1 MQNYFW
7 QTKICIH
14 INKKFKF
21 FVFLTRSI
29 SVGIFL
35 VGLIRVDCVN
45 GMARNCLET
54 DLKCIWKVEGRRQIP
69 PDKGSFHCQINMKF
83 NKKLLVAVLAGT
95 LVLGS
100 GVSAYATSDNTNN
113 AKMLQ
118 EKVSVEVLNE
128 ILNNV
133 DKIIEKL
140 EKDFE
145 AKQLEK
151 NPKLEKLEKNPE
163 VEKLKIEVI
172 KERAVFDKPAVLNT
186 EYAIGML
193 RRFDEAIE
201 KIKQLK
207 PHSDFDTKEKAEEAA
222 KKDLETELVKN
233 AFDLEEKDGKWNYTL
248 KFKEIEPEKSN
259 NSDKKEKTEE
269 KTAEEK
275 KQAEKEKKVDGLKN
289 SAEKQKEEEKKK
301 AEEEAKKK
309 AEEEK
314 KKAEE
319 EAKKKAEE
327 EKKAEEMKAKAKEKA
342 EEFKK
347 NAEKKKVTLVRKSE
361 KVDKTSSDNKVSRPV
376 KTTTDKKKLPKA
388 GIESE
393 VLTLATASLAGVLG
407 VYTSIKKRK

>member
-21 FVFLTRSI
+21 FVQKTRSI

-35 VGLIRVDCVN
+35 LEIIRLDSVN

-69 PDKGSFHCQINMKF
+69 PVEGSFHCHINMKF

-100 GVSAYATSDNTNN
+100 GVSTYATADNTNN

-140 EKDFE
+140 EKDSE
-145 AKQLEK
+145 LLKSEK
-151 NPKLEKLEKNPE
+151 DSELKEQGKISE

-172 KERAVFDKPAVLNT
+172 KERAVFDKPTVLNT

-207 PHSDFDTKEKAEEAA
+207 PQSEFDTKEKAEEAA

-233 AFDLEEKDGKWNYTL
+233 AFDVQEKDGKWHYTL
-248 KFKEIEPEKSN
+248 KFKEIKPEKSN

-301 AEEEAKKK
+301 AEEEAKK
-309 AEEEK
+309 AEEAK
-314 KKAEE
+314 KKEE

-327 EKKAEEMKAKAKEKA
+327 EKKSEEMKAEAKKKA

-347 NAEKKKVTLVRKSE
+347 NAEKKKVTLVKKSE
-361 KVDKTSSDNKVSRPV
+361 KVNTTTSDNKVSRPV

-393 VLTLATASLAGVLG
+393 VLTLQVASLAGVLG
-407 VYTSIKKRK
+407 VYASLKKRK

>member
-1 MQNYFW
+1 
-7 QTKICIH
+7 
-14 INKKFKF
+14 
-21 FVFLTRSI
+21 
-29 SVGIFL
+29 
-35 VGLIRVDCVN
+35 
-45 GMARNCLET
+45 
-54 DLKCIWKVEGRRQIP
+54 
-69 PDKGSFHCQINMKF
+69 MKF
-83 NKKLLVAVLAGT
+83 SKKLLVAVLAGT

-207 PHSDFDTKEKAEEAA
+207 PQSDFDTKEKAEEAA

-233 AFDLEEKDGKWNYTL
+233 AFDLEEKDGKWHYTL
-248 KFKEIEPEKSN
+248 KFKEIKPEQSN

-309 AEEEK
+309 AEEEKKKAEEEAKKKAEEEEK

-388 GIESE
+388 GIETE

>member
-1 MQNYFW
+1 
-7 QTKICIH
+7 
-14 INKKFKF
+14 
-21 FVFLTRSI
+21 
-29 SVGIFL
+29 
-35 VGLIRVDCVN
+35 
-45 GMARNCLET
+45 
-54 DLKCIWKVEGRRQIP
+54 
-69 PDKGSFHCQINMKF
+69 MKF

-100 GVSAYATSDNTNN
+100 GVSTYATADNTNN

-140 EKDFE
+140 EKDSE
-145 AKQLEK
+145 LL
-151 NPKLEKLEKNPE
+151 KLEKDSELKKQGKISE
-163 VEKLKIEVI
+163 VEKLKIDVI

-233 AFDLEEKDGKWNYTL
+233 AFDLEEKDGKWHYTL
-248 KFKEIEPEKSN
+248 KFKEIKPEQSN

-309 AEEEK
+309 AEEEEK

-327 EKKAEEMKAKAKEKA
+327 EKKAEEMKAEAKKKA

-361 KVDKTSSDNKVSRPV
+361 KVNKTSSDKKVSRPV

-388 GIESE
+388 GIETE
-393 VLTLATASLAGVLG
+393 VLTLATASLAGVIG

>member
-1 MQNYFW
+1 
-7 QTKICIH
+7 
-14 INKKFKF
+14 
-21 FVFLTRSI
+21 
-29 SVGIFL
+29 
-35 VGLIRVDCVN
+35 
-45 GMARNCLET
+45 
-54 DLKCIWKVEGRRQIP
+54 
-69 PDKGSFHCQINMKF
+69 MKF
-83 NKKLLVAVLAGT
+83 NKKLLVAALAGT

-100 GVSAYATSDNTNN
+100 GVSAYATADNTNN

-133 DKIIEKL
+133 DKISEKL
-140 EKDFE
+140 EKDPE
-145 AKQLEK
+145 LL
-151 NPKLEKLEKNPE
+151 KLEKDPELKKLGKISE
-163 VEKLKIEVI
+163 VEKLKIELK
-172 KERAVFDKPAVLNT
+172 KERAVFDIPTGLNT

-207 PHSDFDTKEKAEEAA
+207 PQSDFDTKEKAEEAA
-222 KKDLETELVKN
+222 KKDLDTELVKN
-233 AFDLEEKDGKWNYTL
+233 AFDVKEKDGKWHYTL
-248 KFKEIEPEKSN
+248 KFKAIQPEKST
-259 NSDKKEKTEE
+259 NSDKKEKTED

-275 KQAEKEKKVDGLKN
+275 KQAEKEKKIDGLKN

-319 EAKKKAEE
+319 EAKKAEKEKKKAEE
-327 EKKAEEMKAKAKEKA
+327 EAKKAEEAKKSEEEKKSEEMKAEAKKKA

-347 NAEKKKVTLVRKSE
+347 NAEKKKETLVRKSE
-361 KVDKTSSDNKVSRPV
+361 KVNTTTSDNKVSGPI

-388 GIESE
+388 GIEAE
-393 VLTLATASLAGVLG
+393 VLTLATASLAGVFG
-407 VYTSIKKRK
+407 VYTSFKKRK

>member
-1 MQNYFW
+1 
-7 QTKICIH
+7 
-14 INKKFKF
+14 
-21 FVFLTRSI
+21 
-29 SVGIFL
+29 
-35 VGLIRVDCVN
+35 
-45 GMARNCLET
+45 
-54 DLKCIWKVEGRRQIP
+54 
-69 PDKGSFHCQINMKF
+69 MKF

-100 GVSAYATSDNTNN
+100 GVSTYATADNINN
-113 AKMLQ
+113 AKKLQ

-128 ILNNV
+128 ILSNV

-140 EKDFE
+140 EKDSE
-145 AKQLEK
+145 L
-151 NPKLEKLEKNPE
+151 LKLEKNPELKKQGKISE
-163 VEKLKIEVI
+163 VEKLKIEVK
-172 KERAVFDKPAVLNT
+172 KERAVFDIPTGLDT

-207 PHSDFDTKEKAEEAA
+207 AQPEFDTKEKAEEAA

-233 AFDLEEKDGKWNYTL
+233 AFDVQEKDGKWHYTL

-269 KTAEEK
+269 KTVEEK
-275 KQAEKEKKVDGLKN
+275 KQTEKEKKVDGLKN
-289 SAEKQKEEEKKK
+289 SAEKQKEEEEKKK
-301 AEEEAKKK
+301 AEEEAKKAEEEAKKAEEEKKK

-319 EAKKKAEE
+319 AKKAEE
-327 EKKAEEMKAKAKEKA
+327 EKKSEEMKAEAKKKA

-347 NAEKKKVTLVRKSE
+347 NAEKKKVTLVKKSE
-361 KVDKTSSDNKVSRPV
+361 KVNTTTSDNKVSRPV
-376 KTTTDKKKLPKA
+376 KATTDKKKLPKA

>member
-1 MQNYFW
+1 
-7 QTKICIH
+7 
-14 INKKFKF
+14 
-21 FVFLTRSI
+21 
-29 SVGIFL
+29 
-35 VGLIRVDCVN
+35 
-45 GMARNCLET
+45 
-54 DLKCIWKVEGRRQIP
+54 
-69 PDKGSFHCQINMKF
+69 MKF

-100 GVSAYATSDNTNN
+100 GVSTYAIADNTDN
-113 AKMLQ
+113 AKKLQ

-128 ILNNV
+128 ILSNV

-140 EKDFE
+140 EKDSE
-145 AKQLEK
+145 L
-151 NPKLEKLEKNPE
+151 LKLEKNPEFKKLGKISE
-163 VEKLKIEVI
+163 VEKLKIEVK
-172 KERAVFDKPAVLNT
+172 KERAVFDIPTGLDT

-207 PHSDFDTKEKAEEAA
+207 AQPEFDTKEKAEEEA

-248 KFKEIEPEKSN
+248 KFKEIEPEKSS

-275 KQAEKEKKVDGLKN
+275 KQSEKEKKVDELKN
-289 SAEKQKEEEKKK
+289 SAEKQK
-301 AEEEAKKK
+301 EEEAKKK

-319 EAKKKAEE
+319 AKKAEE
-327 EKKAEEMKAKAKEKA
+327 EKKKAEEAKKAEEEKKSEEMKAEAKKKA

-347 NAEKKKVTLVRKSE
+347 NAEKKKMTLVRKSE
-361 KVDKTSSDNKVSRPV
+361 KVNTTTSDNKVSRPV
-376 KTTTDKKKLPKA
+376 KTTTEKKKLPKA
-388 GIESE
+388 GIEAE
-393 VLTLATASLAGVLG
+393 ALTLATASLAGVLG

>member
-1 MQNYFW
+1 
-7 QTKICIH
+7 
-14 INKKFKF
+14 
-21 FVFLTRSI
+21 
-29 SVGIFL
+29 
-35 VGLIRVDCVN
+35 
-45 GMARNCLET
+45 
-54 DLKCIWKVEGRRQIP
+54 
-69 PDKGSFHCQINMKF
+69 MKF

-100 GVSAYATSDNTNN
+100 GVSTYATADNTNN

-140 EKDFE
+140 EKDSE
-145 AKQLEK
+145 LLKSEK
-151 NPKLEKLEKNPE
+151 DSELKEQGKISE

-172 KERAVFDKPAVLNT
+172 KERAVFDKPTVLNT

-207 PHSDFDTKEKAEEAA
+207 PQSEFDTKEKAEEAA

-233 AFDLEEKDGKWNYTL
+233 AFDVEEKDGKWHYTL
-248 KFKEIEPEKSN
+248 KFKEIKPEKSN

-275 KQAEKEKKVDGLKN
+275 KQAEKENKVDGLKN

-301 AEEEAKKK
+301 AEEEAKKAEEEKKK

-319 EAKKKAEE
+319 AKKAEE
-327 EKKAEEMKAKAKEKA
+327 EKKSEEMKAEAKKKA

-347 NAEKKKVTLVRKSE
+347 NAEKKKVTLVKKSE
-361 KVDKTSSDNKVSRPV
+361 KVNTTTSDNKVSRPV

-407 VYTSIKKRK
+407 VYASLKKRK

>member
-1 MQNYFW
+1 
-7 QTKICIH
+7 
-14 INKKFKF
+14 
-21 FVFLTRSI
+21 
-29 SVGIFL
+29 
-35 VGLIRVDCVN
+35 
-45 GMARNCLET
+45 
-54 DLKCIWKVEGRRQIP
+54 
-69 PDKGSFHCQINMKF
+69 MKF
-83 NKKLLVAVLAGT
+83 NKKLLVALLAGT

-100 GVSAYATSDNTNN
+100 GVSTYATADNTDN
-113 AKMLQ
+113 AKKLQ

-128 ILNNV
+128 ILSNV

-140 EKDFE
+140 EKDSE
-145 AKQLEK
+145 L
-151 NPKLEKLEKNPE
+151 LKLEKNPELKKQGKISE
-163 VEKLKIEVI
+163 VEKLKIEVK
-172 KERAVFDKPAVLNT
+172 KERAVFDIPTGLDT

-207 PHSDFDTKEKAEEAA
+207 AQPEFDTKEKAEEAA

-233 AFDLEEKDGKWNYTL
+233 AFDLEEKDGKWHYTL
-248 KFKEIEPEKSN
+248 KFREIKPEKSS

-269 KTAEEK
+269 KTDDEK

-301 AEEEAKKK
+301 AEEEAKK

-319 EAKKKAEE
+319 EKKS
-327 EKKAEEMKAKAKEKA
+327 EEMKAEAKKKA

-347 NAEKKKVTLVRKSE
+347 NAEKKKVTLVKKSE

>member
-1 MQNYFW
+1 
-7 QTKICIH
+7 
-14 INKKFKF
+14 
-21 FVFLTRSI
+21 
-29 SVGIFL
+29 
-35 VGLIRVDCVN
+35 
-45 GMARNCLET
+45 
-54 DLKCIWKVEGRRQIP
+54 
-69 PDKGSFHCQINMKF
+69 MKF

-140 EKDFE
+140 EKDPE
-145 AKQLEK
+145 LL
-151 NPKLEKLEKNPE
+151 KLEKDSELKKQGKISE

-233 AFDLEEKDGKWNYTL
+233 AFDVQEKDGKWHYTL
-248 KFKEIEPEKSN
+248 KFKEIKPEQSN

-269 KTAEEK
+269 KTDEEK

-289 SAEKQKEEEKKK
+289 SAEKQKEEEKNKAEEEAKKKAEEEKKK

-309 AEEEK
+309 AEEEEK

-361 KVDKTSSDNKVSRPV
+361 KVDKTSSDKKVSRPV

-388 GIESE
+388 GIETE
-393 VLTLATASLAGVLG
+393 VLTLATASLAGVIG

>member
-1 MQNYFW
+1 
-7 QTKICIH
+7 
-14 INKKFKF
+14 
-21 FVFLTRSI
+21 
-29 SVGIFL
+29 
-35 VGLIRVDCVN
+35 
-45 GMARNCLET
+45 
-54 DLKCIWKVEGRRQIP
+54 
-69 PDKGSFHCQINMKF
+69 MKF

-100 GVSAYATSDNTNN
+100 GVSTYATADNTNN
-113 AKMLQ
+113 AKMLK

-140 EKDFE
+140 EKDSE
-145 AKQLEK
+145 LL
-151 NPKLEKLEKNPE
+151 KLEKDSELKEQGKISE

-172 KERAVFDKPAVLNT
+172 KERAVFDKPTVLNT

-207 PHSDFDTKEKAEEAA
+207 PQSEFDTKEKAEEAA

-233 AFDLEEKDGKWNYTL
+233 AFDVEEKDGKWHYTL
-248 KFKEIEPEKSN
+248 KFKEIKPEKSN

-275 KQAEKEKKVDGLKN
+275 KQAEKENKVDGLKN

-301 AEEEAKKK
+301 AEEEAKKAEEEKKK

-319 EAKKKAEE
+319 AKKAEE
-327 EKKAEEMKAKAKEKA
+327 EKKSEEMKAEAKKKA

-347 NAEKKKVTLVRKSE
+347 NAEKKKVTLVKKSE
-361 KVDKTSSDNKVSRPV
+361 KVNTTTSDNKVSRPV

-393 VLTLATASLAGVLG
+393 VLTLQAASLAGVLG

>member
-1 MQNYFW
+1 
-7 QTKICIH
+7 
-14 INKKFKF
+14 
-21 FVFLTRSI
+21 
-29 SVGIFL
+29 
-35 VGLIRVDCVN
+35 
-45 GMARNCLET
+45 
-54 DLKCIWKVEGRRQIP
+54 
-69 PDKGSFHCQINMKF
+69 MKF

-100 GVSAYATSDNTNN
+100 GVSTYATADNTNN

-140 EKDFE
+140 EKDPE
-145 AKQLEK
+145 LL
-151 NPKLEKLEKNPE
+151 KLEKDSELKEQGKISE

-233 AFDLEEKDGKWNYTL
+233 AFDVQEKDGKWHYTL
-248 KFKEIEPEKSN
+248 KFKEIKPEQSN

-269 KTAEEK
+269 KTDEEK

-289 SAEKQKEEEKKK
+289 SAEKQKEEEKNK
-301 AEEEAKKK
+301 EEQAKKK
-309 AEEEK
+309 EEEK
-314 KKAEE
+314 NKEE
-319 EAKKKAEE
+319 QAKKKEE
-327 EKKAEEMKAKAKEKA
+327 QEKNKEEQEKKSEEMKAEAKKKA

-347 NAEKKKVTLVRKSE
+347 NAEKKKVTLVRKSQ

>member
-1 MQNYFW
+1 
-7 QTKICIH
+7 
-14 INKKFKF
+14 
-21 FVFLTRSI
+21 
-29 SVGIFL
+29 
-35 VGLIRVDCVN
+35 
-45 GMARNCLET
+45 
-54 DLKCIWKVEGRRQIP
+54 
-69 PDKGSFHCQINMKF
+69 MKF

-100 GVSAYATSDNTNN
+100 GVSAYATADNTNN

-140 EKDFE
+140 EKDPE
-145 AKQLEK
+145 LL
-151 NPKLEKLEKNPE
+151 KLEKDSELKEQGKISE

-172 KERAVFDKPAVLNT
+172 KERAVFDKPTVLNT

-233 AFDLEEKDGKWNYTL
+233 AFDVEEKDGKWHYTL
-248 KFKEIEPEKSN
+248 KFKEIKPEQSN

-289 SAEKQKEEEKKK
+289 SAEKQKEEEKNK
-301 AEEEAKKK
+301 EEQAKKK
-309 AEEEK
+309 EEQEKNKEEQEK
-314 KKAEE
+314 KS
-319 EAKKKAEE
+319 
-327 EKKAEEMKAKAKEKA
+327 EEMKAEAKKKA

-361 KVDKTSSDNKVSRPV
+361 KVDKTSSDKKVSRPV

-388 GIESE
+388 GIETE
-393 VLTLATASLAGVLG
+393 VLTLQAASLAGVLG

>member
-1 MQNYFW
+1 
-7 QTKICIH
+7 
-14 INKKFKF
+14 
-21 FVFLTRSI
+21 
-29 SVGIFL
+29 
-35 VGLIRVDCVN
+35 
-45 GMARNCLET
+45 
-54 DLKCIWKVEGRRQIP
+54 
-69 PDKGSFHCQINMKF
+69 MKF

-100 GVSAYATSDNTNN
+100 GVSTYATADNTNN

-140 EKDFE
+140 EKDSE
-145 AKQLEK
+145 L
-151 NPKLEKLEKNPE
+151 LKLEKNPEFKKLGKISE
-163 VEKLKIEVI
+163 VEKLKIEVK
-172 KERAVFDKPAVLNT
+172 KERAVFDIPTGLDT

-207 PHSDFDTKEKAEEAA
+207 PQSEFDTKEKAEEAA

-233 AFDLEEKDGKWNYTL
+233 AFDVEEKDGKWHYTL
-248 KFKEIEPEKSN
+248 KFKEIKPEKSN

-275 KQAEKEKKVDGLKN
+275 KQSEKEKKVDELKN

-301 AEEEAKKK
+301 AEEEAKKAEEEKKK

-319 EAKKKAEE
+319 AKKAEE
-327 EKKAEEMKAKAKEKA
+327 EKKSEEMKAEAKKKA

-347 NAEKKKVTLVRKSE
+347 NAEKKKVTLVKKSE
-361 KVDKTSSDNKVSRPV
+361 KVNTTTSDNKVSRPV

-393 VLTLATASLAGVLG
+393 VLTLQAASLAGVLG

>member
-1 MQNYFW
+1 
-7 QTKICIH
+7 
-14 INKKFKF
+14 
-21 FVFLTRSI
+21 
-29 SVGIFL
+29 
-35 VGLIRVDCVN
+35 
-45 GMARNCLET
+45 
-54 DLKCIWKVEGRRQIP
+54 
-69 PDKGSFHCQINMKF
+69 MKF

-100 GVSAYATSDNTNN
+100 GVSAYATADNTNN

-140 EKDFE
+140 EKDPE
-145 AKQLEK
+145 LL
-151 NPKLEKLEKNPE
+151 KLEKDSELKKQGKISE

-172 KERAVFDKPAVLNT
+172 KERAVFDKPTVLNT

-207 PHSDFDTKEKAEEAA
+207 PQSDFDTKEKAEEAA

-233 AFDLEEKDGKWNYTL
+233 AFDVQEKDGKWHYTL
-248 KFKEIEPEKSN
+248 KFKEIKPEKSN
-259 NSDKKEKTEE
+259 NSDKKEKTVE

-289 SAEKQKEEEKKK
+289 SAEKQKEEEAKKK
-301 AEEEAKKK
+301 AEKAKKK

-319 EAKKKAEE
+319 EAKKKAEAE
-327 EKKAEEMKAKAKEKA
+327 AEAKKKAEAEKKSEEMKAEAKKKA

-361 KVDKTSSDNKVSRPV
+361 KADKTSSEKKVSRPV

-388 GIESE
+388 GIETE
-393 VLTLATASLAGVLG
+393 VLTLATASLAGVIG

>member
-1 MQNYFW
+1 
-7 QTKICIH
+7 
-14 INKKFKF
+14 
-21 FVFLTRSI
+21 
-29 SVGIFL
+29 
-35 VGLIRVDCVN
+35 
-45 GMARNCLET
+45 
-54 DLKCIWKVEGRRQIP
+54 
-69 PDKGSFHCQINMKF
+69 MKF

-100 GVSAYATSDNTNN
+100 GVSTYATADNTNN

-207 PHSDFDTKEKAEEAA
+207 PQSDFDTKEKAEEAA

-233 AFDLEEKDGKWNYTL
+233 AFDLEEKDGKWHYTL
-248 KFKEIEPEKSN
+248 KFKEIKPEQSTS
-259 NSDKKEKTEE
+259 SDKKEKTEE

-309 AEEEK
+309 AEEEKKKKAEEAKKKAEEEEK

-388 GIESE
+388 GIETE

>member
-1 MQNYFW
+1 
-7 QTKICIH
+7 
-14 INKKFKF
+14 
-21 FVFLTRSI
+21 
-29 SVGIFL
+29 
-35 VGLIRVDCVN
+35 
-45 GMARNCLET
+45 
-54 DLKCIWKVEGRRQIP
+54 
-69 PDKGSFHCQINMKF
+69 MKF

-100 GVSAYATSDNTNN
+100 GVSTYATADNTNN

-140 EKDFE
+140 EKDPE
-145 AKQLEK
+145 LL
-151 NPKLEKLEKNPE
+151 KLEKDSELKKQGKISE

-207 PHSDFDTKEKAEEAA
+207 AQSDFYTKEKAEEAA

-233 AFDLEEKDGKWNYTL
+233 AFDVQEKDGKWHYTL
-248 KFKEIEPEKSN
+248 KFKEIKPEQSTS
-259 NSDKKEKTEE
+259 SDKKEKTEE
-269 KTAEEK
+269 KTDEEK

-289 SAEKQKEEEKKK
+289 SAEKQKEEE
-301 AEEEAKKK
+301 AKKK

-319 EAKKKAEE
+319 EAKKAEE
-327 EKKAEEMKAKAKEKA
+327 EKQKEEEAKKKAEAEKKSEEMKAEAKKKA

-361 KVDKTSSDNKVSRPV
+361 KVDKTSSEKKVSRPV

-388 GIESE
+388 GIETE

>member
-1 MQNYFW
+1 
-7 QTKICIH
+7 
-14 INKKFKF
+14 
-21 FVFLTRSI
+21 
-29 SVGIFL
+29 
-35 VGLIRVDCVN
+35 
-45 GMARNCLET
+45 
-54 DLKCIWKVEGRRQIP
+54 
-69 PDKGSFHCQINMKF
+69 MKF

-100 GVSAYATSDNTNN
+100 GVSAYATADNTNN

-140 EKDFE
+140 EKDHE
-145 AKQLEK
+145 LL
-151 NPKLEKLEKNPE
+151 KLEKDSELKEQGKISE

-233 AFDLEEKDGKWNYTL
+233 AFDLEEKDGKWHYTL
-248 KFKEIEPEKSN
+248 KFKEIKPEQSTS
-259 NSDKKEKTEE
+259 SDKKEKTEE

-327 EKKAEEMKAKAKEKA
+327 EEKKKAEEMKAKAKEKA

-361 KVDKTSSDNKVSRPV
+361 KVDKTSSDNKVSRPA

-388 GIESE
+388 GIETE
-393 VLTLATASLAGVLG
+393 VLTLATASLAGVIG

>member
-1 MQNYFW
+1 
-7 QTKICIH
+7 
-14 INKKFKF
+14 
-21 FVFLTRSI
+21 
-29 SVGIFL
+29 
-35 VGLIRVDCVN
+35 
-45 GMARNCLET
+45 
-54 DLKCIWKVEGRRQIP
+54 
-69 PDKGSFHCQINMKF
+69 MKF

-100 GVSAYATSDNTNN
+100 GVNAYATSYNTNN

-151 NPKLEKLEKNPE
+151 NPKLEKLEKNTE

-233 AFDLEEKDGKWNYTL
+233 AFDLEEKDGKWHYTL
-248 KFKEIEPEKSN
+248 KFKEIKPEQSN

-275 KQAEKEKKVDGLKN
+275 KQTEKEKKVDGLKN
-289 SAEKQKEEEKKK
+289 SAEKQKEEEKNK
-301 AEEEAKKK
+301 EEQAKKK
-309 AEEEK
+309 EEEK
-314 KKAEE
+314 NKEE
-319 EAKKKAEE
+319 QAKKKEE
-327 EKKAEEMKAKAKEKA
+327 QEKNKEEQEKKSEEMKAEAKKKA

-361 KVDKTSSDNKVSRPV
+361 KADKTSSDKKVSRPV

-388 GIESE
+388 GIEQE

>member
-1 MQNYFW
+1 M
-7 QTKICIH
+7 
-14 INKKFKF
+14 
-21 FVFLTRSI
+21 
-29 SVGIFL
+29 
-35 VGLIRVDCVN
+35 
-45 GMARNCLET
+45 
-54 DLKCIWKVEGRRQIP
+54 
-69 PDKGSFHCQINMKF
+69 
-83 NKKLLVAVLAGT
+83 LAGT

-100 GVSAYATSDNTNN
+100 GVSTYATADNTNN
-113 AKMLQ
+113 AKRLQ

-140 EKDFE
+140 EKDSE
-145 AKQLEK
+145 LL
-151 NPKLEKLEKNPE
+151 KLEKDPELKKLGKISE
-163 VEKLKIEVI
+163 VEKLKIELK
-172 KERAVFDKPAVLNT
+172 KERAVFDIPTGLNT

-207 PHSDFDTKEKAEEAA
+207 PQSDFDTKEKAEEAA
-222 KKDLETELVKN
+222 KKDLDTELVKN
-233 AFDLEEKDGKWNYTL
+233 AFDVKEKDGKWHYTL
-248 KFKEIEPEKSN
+248 KFKAIQPEKST
-259 NSDKKEKTEE
+259 NSDKKEKTED

-275 KQAEKEKKVDGLKN
+275 KQAEKEKKIDGLKN

-319 EAKKKAEE
+319 EAKKAEEEKKKAEEAKKAEE
-327 EKKAEEMKAKAKEKA
+327 EKKSEEMKAEAKKKA

-347 NAEKKKVTLVRKSE
+347 NAEKKKMTLVRKSE
-361 KVDKTSSDNKVSRPV
+361 KVNTTTSDNKVSRPV
-376 KTTTDKKKLPKA
+376 KTTTEKKKLPKA
-388 GIESE
+388 GIEAE
-393 VLTLATASLAGVLG
+393 ALTLATASLAGVLG

>member
-1 MQNYFW
+1 
-7 QTKICIH
+7 
-14 INKKFKF
+14 
-21 FVFLTRSI
+21 
-29 SVGIFL
+29 
-35 VGLIRVDCVN
+35 
-45 GMARNCLET
+45 
-54 DLKCIWKVEGRRQIP
+54 
-69 PDKGSFHCQINMKF
+69 MKF

-100 GVSAYATSDNTNN
+100 GVSTYATADNTNN

-140 EKDFE
+140 EKDSE
-145 AKQLEK
+145 LL
-151 NPKLEKLEKNPE
+151 KLEKDSELKEQGKISE

-207 PHSDFDTKEKAEEAA
+207 PQSDFDTKEKAEEAA

-233 AFDLEEKDGKWNYTL
+233 AFDLEEKDGKWHYTL

-301 AEEEAKKK
+301 AEEEAKK
-309 AEEEK
+309 AEEAK
-314 KKAEE
+314 KKEEEAKKKEE

-327 EKKAEEMKAKAKEKA
+327 EKKSEEMKAEAKKKA

-347 NAEKKKVTLVRKSE
+347 NAEKKKVTLVKKSE
-361 KVDKTSSDNKVSRPV
+361 KVNTTTSDNKVSRPV

-393 VLTLATASLAGVLG
+393 VLTLQVASLAGVLG
-407 VYTSIKKRK
+407 VYASLKKRK

>member
-1 MQNYFW
+1 
-7 QTKICIH
+7 
-14 INKKFKF
+14 
-21 FVFLTRSI
+21 
-29 SVGIFL
+29 
-35 VGLIRVDCVN
+35 
-45 GMARNCLET
+45 
-54 DLKCIWKVEGRRQIP
+54 
-69 PDKGSFHCQINMKF
+69 MKF

-207 PHSDFDTKEKAEEAA
+207 PQSDFDTKEKAEEAA

-233 AFDLEEKDGKWNYTL
+233 AFDLEEKDGKWHYTL
-248 KFKEIEPEKSN
+248 KFKEIKPEQSN

-327 EKKAEEMKAKAKEKA
+327 EAKKKAEEEAKKKAEAEKKSEEMKAEAKKKA

-347 NAEKKKVTLVRKSE
+347 NAEKKKVTLVRKSQ

-388 GIESE
+388 GIETE

>member
-1 MQNYFW
+1 
-7 QTKICIH
+7 
-14 INKKFKF
+14 
-21 FVFLTRSI
+21 
-29 SVGIFL
+29 
-35 VGLIRVDCVN
+35 
-45 GMARNCLET
+45 
-54 DLKCIWKVEGRRQIP
+54 
-69 PDKGSFHCQINMKF
+69 MKF

-100 GVSAYATSDNTNN
+100 GVSTYATADNTNN
-113 AKMLQ
+113 AKKLQ

-128 ILNNV
+128 ILSNV

-140 EKDFE
+140 EKDSE
-145 AKQLEK
+145 L
-151 NPKLEKLEKNPE
+151 LKLEKNPELKKQGKISE
-163 VEKLKIEVI
+163 VEKLKIEVK
-172 KERAVFDKPAVLNT
+172 KERAVFDIPTGLDT

-207 PHSDFDTKEKAEEAA
+207 AQPEFDTKEKAEEAA

-233 AFDLEEKDGKWNYTL
+233 AFDLEEKDGKWHYTL
-248 KFKEIEPEKSN
+248 KFKEIKPEQSN

-269 KTAEEK
+269 KTADEK

-289 SAEKQKEEEKKK
+289 SAEKQKEEEEKKK
-301 AEEEAKKK
+301 AEEEAKKAEEEKKKAEEETKKAEEEKKK

-319 EAKKKAEE
+319 AEKAVE
-327 EKKAEEMKAKAKEKA
+327 EKKSEEMKAEAKKKA

-347 NAEKKKVTLVRKSE
+347 NAEKKKVTLVKKSE
-361 KVDKTSSDNKVSRPV
+361 KVNTTTSDNKVSRPV

>member
-1 MQNYFW
+1 
-7 QTKICIH
+7 
-14 INKKFKF
+14 
-21 FVFLTRSI
+21 
-29 SVGIFL
+29 
-35 VGLIRVDCVN
+35 
-45 GMARNCLET
+45 
-54 DLKCIWKVEGRRQIP
+54 
-69 PDKGSFHCQINMKF
+69 MKF
-83 NKKLLVAVLAGT
+83 NKKLLVAVLAGS

-100 GVSAYATSDNTNN
+100 GVSTYATADNTNN

-140 EKDFE
+140 EKDSE
-145 AKQLEK
+145 LLKSEK
-151 NPKLEKLEKNPE
+151 DSELKEQGKISE

-172 KERAVFDKPAVLNT
+172 KERAVFDKPTVLNT

-207 PHSDFDTKEKAEEAA
+207 PQSEFDTKEKAEEAA

-233 AFDLEEKDGKWNYTL
+233 AFDVEEKSGKWHYTL
-248 KFKEIEPEKSN
+248 KFKEIKPEKSN

-275 KQAEKEKKVDGLKN
+275 KQAEKENKVDGLKN

-301 AEEEAKKK
+301 AEEEAKK

-319 EAKKKAEE
+319 EAKKAEEEKKKAEE
-327 EKKAEEMKAKAKEKA
+327 EKKKAEEAKKAEEEKKSEEMKAEAKKKA

-347 NAEKKKVTLVRKSE
+347 NAEKKKVTLVKKSE
-361 KVDKTSSDNKVSRPV
+361 KVNTTTSDNKVSRPV

-393 VLTLATASLAGVLG
+393 VLTLAAASLAAVFGAA
-407 VYTSIKKRK
+407 SIKKRK

>member
-1 MQNYFW
+1 M
-7 QTKICIH
+7 
-14 INKKFKF
+14 KK
-21 FVFLTRSI
+21 TRSI

-35 VGLIRVDCVN
+35 LELIRVDGVN

-54 DLKCIWKVEGRRQIP
+54 DLKCILKAEGRRQIP

-100 GVSAYATSDNTNN
+100 GVSTYATADNTNH

-140 EKDFE
+140 EKDPE
-145 AKQLEK
+145 LL
-151 NPKLEKLEKNPE
+151 KLEKDSELKEQGKISE

-233 AFDLEEKDGKWNYTL
+233 AFDVEEKDGKWHYTL
-248 KFKEIEPEKSN
+248 KFKEIKPEQSN

-327 EKKAEEMKAKAKEKA
+327 EAKKKAEEEKKAEEMKAEAKKKA

-388 GIESE
+388 GIEQE
-393 VLTLATASLAGVLG
+393 VLTLATASLAGVIG

>member
-1 MQNYFW
+1 
-7 QTKICIH
+7 
-14 INKKFKF
+14 
-21 FVFLTRSI
+21 
-29 SVGIFL
+29 
-35 VGLIRVDCVN
+35 
-45 GMARNCLET
+45 
-54 DLKCIWKVEGRRQIP
+54 
-69 PDKGSFHCQINMKF
+69 MKF

-100 GVSAYATSDNTNN
+100 GVSTYATADNTNN

-140 EKDFE
+140 EKDSE
-145 AKQLEK
+145 L
-151 NPKLEKLEKNPE
+151 LKLEKNPEFKKLGKISE

-172 KERAVFDKPAVLNT
+172 KERAVFDKPTVLNT

-207 PHSDFDTKEKAEEAA
+207 PQSEFDTKEKAEEAA

-233 AFDLEEKDGKWNYTL
+233 AFDVEEKDGKWHYTL
-248 KFKEIEPEKSN
+248 KFKEIKPEKSN

-275 KQAEKEKKVDGLKN
+275 KQAEKENKVDGLKN

-301 AEEEAKKK
+301 AEEEAKKAEEEKKK

-319 EAKKKAEE
+319 AKKAEE
-327 EKKAEEMKAKAKEKA
+327 EKKSEEMKAEAKKKA

-347 NAEKKKVTLVRKSE
+347 NAEKKKVTLVKKSE
-361 KVDKTSSDNKVSRPV
+361 KVNTTTSDNKVSRPV

-393 VLTLATASLAGVLG
+393 VLTLATASLAGILG
-407 VYTSIKKRK
+407 VYASLKKRK

>member
-1 MQNYFW
+1 
-7 QTKICIH
+7 
-14 INKKFKF
+14 
-21 FVFLTRSI
+21 
-29 SVGIFL
+29 
-35 VGLIRVDCVN
+35 
-45 GMARNCLET
+45 
-54 DLKCIWKVEGRRQIP
+54 
-69 PDKGSFHCQINMKF
+69 MKF

-100 GVSAYATSDNTNN
+100 GVSTYATADNTNN

-140 EKDFE
+140 EKDSE
-145 AKQLEK
+145 LLKSEK
-151 NPKLEKLEKNPE
+151 DSELKEQGKISE

-172 KERAVFDKPAVLNT
+172 KERAVFDKPTVLNT

-207 PHSDFDTKEKAEEAA
+207 PQSEFDTKEKAEEAA

-233 AFDLEEKDGKWNYTL
+233 AFDLEEKDGKWHYTL
-248 KFKEIEPEKSN
+248 KFKEIKPEQSN

-289 SAEKQKEEEKKK
+289 SAEKQKEEEAKKK
-301 AEEEAKKK
+301 AEEEAKK
-309 AEEEK
+309 A
-314 KKAEE
+314 E
-319 EAKKKAEE
+319 EAKKKAEEAKKKADE
-327 EKKAEEMKAKAKEKA
+327 EKKAEEMKAEAKKKA

-361 KVDKTSSDNKVSRPV
+361 KADKTSSDKKVSRPV

-388 GIESE
+388 GIEQE

>member
-1 MQNYFW
+1 
-7 QTKICIH
+7 
-14 INKKFKF
+14 
-21 FVFLTRSI
+21 
-29 SVGIFL
+29 
-35 VGLIRVDCVN
+35 
-45 GMARNCLET
+45 
-54 DLKCIWKVEGRRQIP
+54 
-69 PDKGSFHCQINMKF
+69 MKF
-83 NKKLLVAVLAGT
+83 NKKLLVAALAGT

-100 GVSAYATSDNTNN
+100 GVSAYATADNTNN

-140 EKDFE
+140 EKDPE
-145 AKQLEK
+145 LL
-151 NPKLEKLEKNPE
+151 KLEKDPELKKLGKISE
-163 VEKLKIEVI
+163 VEKLKIELK
-172 KERAVFDKPAVLNT
+172 KERAVFDIPTGLNT

-207 PHSDFDTKEKAEEAA
+207 PQSDFDTKEKAEEAA
-222 KKDLETELVKN
+222 KKDLDTELVKN
-233 AFDLEEKDGKWNYTL
+233 AFDVEEKDGKWHYTL
-248 KFKEIEPEKSN
+248 KFKKIEPEKST

-269 KTAEEK
+269 KTADEK
-275 KQAEKEKKVDGLKN
+275 KKAENEKKIDGLKN

-301 AEEEAKKK
+301 AEEEAKKAEEEKKK

-314 KKAEE
+314 KKAE

-327 EKKAEEMKAKAKEKA
+327 EKKSEEMKAEAKKKA

-347 NAEKKKVTLVRKSE
+347 NAEKKKVTLVKKSE
-361 KVDKTSSDNKVSRPV
+361 KVNTTTSDNKVSRPV

-393 VLTLATASLAGVLG
+393 VLTLQAASLAGVLG
-407 VYTSIKKRK
+407 VYASLKKRK

>member
-1 MQNYFW
+1 
-7 QTKICIH
+7 
-14 INKKFKF
+14 
-21 FVFLTRSI
+21 
-29 SVGIFL
+29 
-35 VGLIRVDCVN
+35 
-45 GMARNCLET
+45 
-54 DLKCIWKVEGRRQIP
+54 
-69 PDKGSFHCQINMKF
+69 MKF

-207 PHSDFDTKEKAEEAA
+207 PQSDFDTKEKAEEAA

-233 AFDLEEKDGKWNYTL
+233 AFDVQEKDGKWHYTL
-248 KFKEIEPEKSN
+248 KFKEIKPEQSN

-289 SAEKQKEEEKKK
+289 SAEKQKEEEAKKK

-319 EAKKKAEE
+319 EAKKKAEAE
-327 EKKAEEMKAKAKEKA
+327 AKKKAEAEKKSEEMKAEAKKKA

>member
-1 MQNYFW
+1 
-7 QTKICIH
+7 
-14 INKKFKF
+14 
-21 FVFLTRSI
+21 
-29 SVGIFL
+29 
-35 VGLIRVDCVN
+35 
-45 GMARNCLET
+45 
-54 DLKCIWKVEGRRQIP
+54 
-69 PDKGSFHCQINMKF
+69 MKF

-100 GVSAYATSDNTNN
+100 GVSTYAIADNTDN
-113 AKMLQ
+113 AKKLQ

-128 ILNNV
+128 ILSNV

-140 EKDFE
+140 EKDSE
-145 AKQLEK
+145 L
-151 NPKLEKLEKNPE
+151 LKLEKNPEFKKLGKISE
-163 VEKLKIEVI
+163 VEKLKIEVK
-172 KERAVFDKPAVLNT
+172 KERAVFDIPTGLDT

-207 PHSDFDTKEKAEEAA
+207 AQPEFDTKEKAEEEA

-233 AFDLEEKDGKWNYTL
+233 AFDLEEKDGKWHYTL
-248 KFKEIEPEKSN
+248 KFKEIEPEKSS

-275 KQAEKEKKVDGLKN
+275 KQSEKEKKVDELKN
-289 SAEKQKEEEKKK
+289 SAEKQK
-301 AEEEAKKK
+301 EEEAKKK

-319 EAKKKAEE
+319 AKKAEE
-327 EKKAEEMKAKAKEKA
+327 EKKSEEMKAEAKKKA

-347 NAEKKKVTLVRKSE
+347 NAEKKKMTLVRKSE
-361 KVDKTSSDNKVSRPV
+361 KVNTTTSDNKVSRPV
-376 KTTTDKKKLPKA
+376 KTTTEKKKLPKA
-388 GIESE
+388 GIEAE
-393 VLTLATASLAGVLG
+393 ALTLATASLAGVLG

>member
-1 MQNYFW
+1 
-7 QTKICIH
+7 
-14 INKKFKF
+14 
-21 FVFLTRSI
+21 
-29 SVGIFL
+29 
-35 VGLIRVDCVN
+35 
-45 GMARNCLET
+45 
-54 DLKCIWKVEGRRQIP
+54 
-69 PDKGSFHCQINMKF
+69 MKF

-100 GVSAYATSDNTNN
+100 GVSTYATADNTDN
-113 AKMLQ
+113 AKKLQ

-128 ILNNV
+128 ILSNV

-140 EKDFE
+140 EKDSE
-145 AKQLEK
+145 L
-151 NPKLEKLEKNPE
+151 LKLEKNPELKKQGKISE
-163 VEKLKIEVI
+163 VEKLKIEVK
-172 KERAVFDKPAVLNT
+172 KERAVFDIPTGLNT

-207 PHSDFDTKEKAEEAA
+207 PQSDFDIKEKAEEAA

-233 AFDLEEKDGKWNYTL
+233 AFDLEEKDGKWHYTL
-248 KFKEIEPEKSN
+248 KFKEIEPEKST

-275 KQAEKEKKVDGLKN
+275 KQTEKEKKVDGLKN

-301 AEEEAKKK
+301 AEEEAKKAEEEKKK

-319 EAKKKAEE
+319 AEKAEE
-327 EKKAEEMKAKAKEKA
+327 EKKSEEMKAEAKKKA

-347 NAEKKKVTLVRKSE
+347 NAEKKKVTLVKKSE
-361 KVDKTSSDNKVSRPV
+361 KVNTTTSDNKVGRPV

>member
-1 MQNYFW
+1 
-7 QTKICIH
+7 
-14 INKKFKF
+14 
-21 FVFLTRSI
+21 
-29 SVGIFL
+29 
-35 VGLIRVDCVN
+35 
-45 GMARNCLET
+45 
-54 DLKCIWKVEGRRQIP
+54 
-69 PDKGSFHCQINMKF
+69 MKF

-100 GVSAYATSDNTNN
+100 GVSTYATADNTNH

-140 EKDFE
+140 EKDPE
-145 AKQLEK
+145 LL
-151 NPKLEKLEKNPE
+151 KLEKDSELKEQRKISE

-207 PHSDFDTKEKAEEAA
+207 PQSDFDTKEKAEEAA

-233 AFDLEEKDGKWNYTL
+233 AFDVEEKDGKWHYTL
-248 KFKEIEPEKSN
+248 KFKEIKPEQST

-309 AEEEK
+309 AEEEAK

-319 EAKKKAEE
+319 EAKKKAEA
-327 EKKAEEMKAKAKEKA
+327 EKKSEEMKAKAKKKA

-388 GIESE
+388 GIETE
-393 VLTLATASLAGVLG
+393 VLTLATASLAGVIG

>member
-1 MQNYFW
+1 
-7 QTKICIH
+7 
-14 INKKFKF
+14 
-21 FVFLTRSI
+21 
-29 SVGIFL
+29 
-35 VGLIRVDCVN
+35 
-45 GMARNCLET
+45 
-54 DLKCIWKVEGRRQIP
+54 
-69 PDKGSFHCQINMKF
+69 MKF

-100 GVSAYATSDNTNN
+100 GVSTYATADNTNN
-113 AKMLQ
+113 AKKLQ

-128 ILNNV
+128 ILSNV

-140 EKDFE
+140 EKDSE
-145 AKQLEK
+145 L
-151 NPKLEKLEKNPE
+151 LKLEKNPELKKQGKISE
-163 VEKLKIEVI
+163 VEKLKIEVK
-172 KERAVFDKPAVLNT
+172 KERAVFDIPTGLDT

-207 PHSDFDTKEKAEEAA
+207 AQPEFDTKEKAEEAA

-233 AFDLEEKDGKWNYTL
+233 AFDLEEKDGKWHYTL
-248 KFKEIEPEKSN
+248 KFKEIKPEQSN

-275 KQAEKEKKVDGLKN
+275 KQTEKEKKVDGLKN
-289 SAEKQKEEEKKK
+289 SAEKQKEEEAKK
-301 AEEEAKKK
+301 AEEEKKSEEMK
-309 AEEEK
+309 VEEEK

-319 EAKKKAEE
+319 AKKAEE
-327 EKKAEEMKAKAKEKA
+327 EKKSEEMKAEAKKKA

-347 NAEKKKVTLVRKSE
+347 NAEKKKVTLVKKSE
-361 KVDKTSSDNKVSRPV
+361 KVNTTTSDNKVSRPA
-376 KTTTDKKKLPKA
+376 KATTDKKKLPKA